1 MELLKNRVALVTGAA
16 QGIGFA
22 IAQAFAEQCAGVM
35 LADIQGD
42 KARQAA
48 QLISEMTGMRAVGIT
63 LDVTDKEQV
72 ESVVQS
78 TIDIFGRLDVLV
90 NNAGILRPNYVID
103 HPEEDFDAVLA
114 VNVKGTFLCSQAAAK
129 AMIAQGQGGSIIIIS
144 SASGKKPDP
153 KGAAYCAS
161 KSAQIGLMRVLAL
174 ELGQYGI
181 RANAI
186 LPGATDTE
194 MLRDVCAQVAGLKE
208 DLEDRT
214 PLGKMASPGDQASAA
229 VFLASNL
236 ASHVT
241 GAQLVVSGGEFMAG

>member
-22 IAQAFAEQCAGVM
+22 IALAFAEQCAGVM

-48 QLISEMTGMRAVGIT
+48 QLISEMTGMRAAGIT

-103 HPEEDFDAVLA
+103 HPEGDFDAVLA

-129 AMIAQGQGGSIIIIS
+129 AMIAQGKGGSIIIIS

-194 MLRDVCAQVAGLKE
+194 MLRDVCAQVPGLKE

>member
-48 QLISEMTGMRAVGIT
+48 QLISEMTGMRAAGIT
-63 LDVTDKEQV
+63 LDVTHKEQV
-72 ESVVQS
+72 ESVVRS
-78 TIDIFGRLDVLV
+78 TIDIFGRLDILV

-194 MLRDVCAQVAGLKE
+194 MLRDVCAQVPGLKE

-214 PLGKMASPGDQASAA
+214 PLGKMASPRDQANAA

-236 ASHVT
+236 ANHVT
-241 GAQLVVSGGEFMAG
+241 GAQLVVSGGEYMAG

>member
-194 MLRDVCAQVAGLKE
+194 MLRDVCAQVPGLKE

>member
-48 QLISEMTGMRAVGIT
+48 QVISETTGMRAVGIT
-63 LDVTDKEQV
+63 LDVTHKEQV

-78 TIDIFGRLDVLV
+78 TIDIFGRLDILV

-103 HPEEDFDAVLA
+103 HPEQDFDAVLA

-194 MLRDVCAQVAGLKE
+194 MLRDVCAQVPGLKE

-214 PLGKMASPGDQASAA
+214 PLGKMASPCDQANAA
-229 VFLASNL
+229 VFLASSL
-236 ASHVT
+236 ADHVT
-241 GAQLVVSGGEFMAG
+241 GAQLVVSGGEYMAG